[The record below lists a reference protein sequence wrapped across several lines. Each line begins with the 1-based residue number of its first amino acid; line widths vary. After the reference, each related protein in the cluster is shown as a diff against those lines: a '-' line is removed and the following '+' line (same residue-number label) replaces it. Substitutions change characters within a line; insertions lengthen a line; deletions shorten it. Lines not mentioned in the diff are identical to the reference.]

1 MCKLHR
7 SIYGLHL
14 SSHTSFHAYLFFQGS
29 TQTKTNFSIYAQHKH
44 NGDIQFMWMIVYVS
58 KNLANIFEL
67 KIILL
72 HKFEMVMM
80 KAPFI
85 IVL

>member
-1 MCKLHR
+1 
-7 SIYGLHL
+7 
-14 SSHTSFHAYLFFQGS
+14 
-29 TQTKTNFSIYAQHKH
+29 
-44 NGDIQFMWMIVYVS
+44 MWMIVYGS

-67 KIILL
+67 KTILL

-85 IVL
+85 IVLEIKLDATTIKIGFFLLSHIFLDYDMTMLKKWSILNHFLHPWKLT

>member
-1 MCKLHR
+1 
-7 SIYGLHL
+7 
-14 SSHTSFHAYLFFQGS
+14 
-29 TQTKTNFSIYAQHKH
+29 
-44 NGDIQFMWMIVYVS
+44 MWMIVYVS

-67 KIILL
+67 KTILL

-85 IVL
+85 IVLEIKLDATKITTGFFNLLSHISLDYDMTMLKKWSILNHFLHLWKLT